1 MNFPINITD
10 AQTVKKKR
18 TKRKKKKKHGT
29 EKNRTWIGDL
39 YIHRSA
45 EEEEEEGN
53 IVFVTNVKKER
64 RGQRGKKEK

>member
-1 MNFPINITD
+1 LNFPINITD
-10 AQTVKKKR
+10 AQTVKKKG
-18 TKRKKKKKHGT
+18 TKRQKKT
-29 EKNRTWIGDL
+29 RNRKNRTWIGDL